1 MRVCHWH
8 HIKSWT
14 CCMPVKALLAGTKAV
29 VVCFAPLHY
38 IRAVSLKPGRGKNRN
53 FYQSREGSSIKSE
66 EEGSNKGKMGRTKEN
81 KENKGTHVSLPVCLL
96 NFFSGSVA
104 FSYIVK
110 EYISFICFCQYKNV
124 YYTLTCPFWNFL
136 LLVWSGLVWSGLV
149 WSLRSPLEV
158 LNDILTTLHSIT

>member
-1 MRVCHWH
+1 
-8 HIKSWT
+8 
-14 CCMPVKALLAGTKAV
+14 MPVKALLAGTKAV

-66 EEGSNKGKMGRTKEN
+66 EEGSNRRKMGRTKEN
-81 KENKGTHVSLPVCLL
+81 KGRHVSLPVCLL

-110 EYISFICFCQYKNV
+110 EYISFRGH
-124 YYTLTCPFWNFL
+124 P
-136 LLVWSGLVWSGLV
+136 
-149 WSLRSPLEV
+149 
-158 LNDILTTLHSIT
+158 